1 MEMLATDYADSCTT
15 SRRYSHLRME
25 THSSGM
31 GFGAF
36 AAAWMATKRQRRCF
50 IFAAPKVTMPSQT
63 RGIVVGK
70 SVGKI
75 GDKQT
80 SE

>member
-1 MEMLATDYADSCTT
+1 MPIAAP
-15 SRRYSHLRME
+15 H
-25 THSSGM
+25 HGGAHISGWKPT
-31 GFGAF
+31 
-36 AAAWMATKRQRRCF
+36 AAAWVSVLSLQHGWATKRQRRCF
-50 IFAAPKVTMPSQT
+50 IFAAPEVTMRSQT

>member
-1 MEMLATDYADSCTT
+1 MHA
-15 SRRYSHLRME
+15 
-25 THSSGM
+25 
-31 GFGAF
+31 
-36 AAAWMATKRQRRCF
+36 ATKRQRHCF
-50 IFAAPKVTMPSQT
+50 IFAAPKVTMPSQ
-63 RGIVVGK
+63 RSGIVEAK

>member
-1 MEMLATDYADSCTT
+1 MT
-15 SRRYSHLRME
+15 
-25 THSSGM
+25 
-31 GFGAF
+31 
-36 AAAWMATKRQRRCF
+36 AAAPHQQRNPEEAAQVSAFSRSLHVESKRQRRCF
-50 IFAAPKVTMPSQT
+50 IFAAAKVTMPSQT
-63 RGIVVGK
+63 SGIVAVK